1 MSEIKTEGSFKIKAP
16 EKKEPVAE
24 QVKEAPEE
32 VKAEPQPKID
42 SPVSIDEES
51 GGIKLDLTQ
60 LNKPQEDANTEQET
74 TDVASDQQAEP
85 VQEVEKEVPQQ
96 PEPVQAEESV
106 LEEITDE
113 EVEEKT
119 EELKE
124 EIEQAVQQSQDTAE
138 PLPENIQKVVEFMQE
153 TGGSLEDYVKLNQD
167 YSSLNENQLLR
178 EYYENTR
185 PHLDKEDIDFLM
197 EDKFSY
203 DEEVDDEREIRRK
216 KISQRE
222 ELAKAKNHLDGLKSK
237 YYKEIKSGSK
247 LAPEQQKAV
256 DFFNRYTKENEEATR
271 VAEKQTEVFLNKT
284 SNVFG
289 DDFKGFDY
297 QVGDKKYRF
306 KVKDAN
312 SIKENQS
319 DINNFVKKFLN
330 EKNEMSDAKGYH
342 KGLFTAMNADSIAN
356 HFYEQ
361 GKADAMKDSMAKSKN
376 VQMGARGVHQEVK
389 TANGFTVRSVD
400 SGSADSKLRI
410 KTFKHLK

>member
-16 EKKEPVAE
+16 EKKEPAAE

-32 VKAEPQPKID
+32 VKTELQPKVD

-96 PEPVQAEESV
+96 PEPVQTEESV

-312 SIKENQS
+312 SVKENQS